1 MEQLLAQFHMV
12 CVLFS
17 NICTL
22 LHSKIHTATAW
33 VATLSF
39 RWIKLFFFPYSRFF
53 FFTQVSETISFWLR
67 SRQPTGNCTSWG
79 AKEKKKKKSFRT
91 LSLLLRRHGTQHAG
105 RGSKSSYFGIW
116 HSLLSMFRMEVF
128 TFDRSLTYSFLHFI
142 CFCFASAGM
151 EHNLVID
158 LNRPILASDTLCW
171 VCSGWKFLLLT
182 GHLHTHF
189 CIFFVFVLLL
199 PAWSTT
205 W

>member
-33 VATLSF
+33 VTTLSF
-39 RWIKLFFFPYSRFF
+39 RWIKLFFLPYSRFF
-53 FFTQVSETISFWLR
+53 FFHTSLRNDLVLAQISATNWKLYKLR
-67 SRQPTGNCTSWG
+67 RQR
-79 AKEKKKKKSFRT
+79 KEEKKVS
-91 LSLLLRRHGTQHAG
+91 G
-105 RGSKSSYFGIW
+105 R
-116 HSLLSMFRMEVF
+116 
-128 TFDRSLTYSFLHFI
+128 FL
-142 CFCFASAGM
+142 FCSAGM
-151 EHNLVID
+151 EHNMLVED

-171 VCSGWKFLLLT
+171 ACSGWKFSLLT

-189 CIFFVFVLLL
+189 CILFVFVLLP
-199 PAWSTT
+199 PAWSTI